1 MIALSSGLGVLMI
14 SVASRGRKSQ
24 GGRKEEKSV
33 KLPWRMEA
41 DRNSGETAAKSILQ
55 NAYYKDK
62 ESESVRESSAFEF
75 VNLNWVHLFCKTLP
89 SASSILG
96 MSRCFSA
103 MSKARFR
110 FPRGSS

>member
-41 DRNSGETAAKSILQ
+41 DRNSAAKSILQ

-62 ESESVRESSAFEF
+62 ESESMRGSSAFEF
-75 VNLNWVHLFCKTLP
+75 VNSNWVHLFCKTLP